1 MSVLGSHDSVTANQI
16 SVLRSHDTVTAN
28 HLGLVGVQAEA
39 LADHPLA
46 AGDEA
51 AGGAVLGLVRG
62 LGRAQHH
69 LTSTRVL

>member
-1 MSVLGSHDSVTANQI
+1 M
-16 SVLRSHDTVTAN
+16 TAN
-28 HLGLVGVQAEA
+28 HLGLVRVQAEA

-69 LTSTRVL
+69 LTSTSVSVELQRSIGCHNHGEGL

>member
-1 MSVLGSHDSVTANQI
+1 MTVQC
-16 SVLRSHDTVTAN
+16 TVTAN
-28 HLGLVGVQAEA
+28 HLGLVRVQAEA

-51 AGGAVLGLVRG
+51 AAGAVLGLVRG

-69 LTSTRVL
+69 LTSSISVL

>member
-1 MSVLGSHDSVTANQI
+1 M
-16 SVLRSHDTVTAN
+16 TAN
-28 HLGLVGVQAEA
+28 HLGLVRVQAEA

-69 LTSTRVL
+69 LHTSTSVL

>member
-1 MSVLGSHDSVTANQI
+1 MTVQC
-16 SVLRSHDTVTAN
+16 TVTAN
-28 HLGLVGVQAEA
+28 HLGLVRVQAEA

-51 AGGAVLGLVRG
+51 AAGAVLGLVGG

-69 LTSTRVL
+69 LTSSISVL

>member
-1 MSVLGSHDSVTANQI
+1 MTVLCS
-16 SVLRSHDTVTAN
+16 VTAN
-28 HLGLVGVQAEA
+28 HLGLVRVQAEA

-51 AGGAVLGLVRG
+51 AARAVLGLVRG

-69 LTSTRVL
+69 LTSSISVQGVELQTINRF